1 MLTLIVAIADGHA
14 IGVNNSLPW
23 KIKEDLQFFR
33 NKTLDKKVI
42 MGRRTFESIG
52 KPLAGRTNIVLSRG
66 NDIKHPGVTVLKLN
80 EVIELAS
87 SDEEVFVIGGSQIYE
102 LLLPYV
108 QRMHI
113 TDIFLDVQEADAF
126 FPIYDLSEWETTS
139 VTSSNEDGVFYDFI
153 QYDRRS
159 NNKTLLG

>member
-1 MLTLIVAIADGHA
+1 MLTIIAAIADNHA
-14 IGVNNSLPW
+14 IGINNSLPW
-23 KIKEDLQFFR
+23 KIKEDLDFFR
-33 NKTLDKKVI
+33 NMTLNKKVI

-52 KPLAGRTNIVLSRG
+52 KPLEGRTNIVLSRG
-66 NDIKHPGVTVLKLN
+66 NDIKHPGVTVLKLT

-126 FPIYDLSEWETTS
+126 FPNYNLAEWNTTS
-139 VTSSNEDGVFYDFI
+139 ITTSSNDDGVCYDFI
-153 QYDRRS
+153 QYDRRV
-159 NNKTLLG
+159 K